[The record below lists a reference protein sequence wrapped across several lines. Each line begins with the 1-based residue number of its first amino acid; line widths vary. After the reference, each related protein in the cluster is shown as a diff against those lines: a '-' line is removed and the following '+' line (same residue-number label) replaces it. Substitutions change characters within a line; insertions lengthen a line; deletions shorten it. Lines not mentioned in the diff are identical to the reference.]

1 MLRAYIRGRK
11 PKIDA
16 SGYAANGVIYFK
28 FGFCLTELGENMKRS
43 DRT

>member
-11 PKIDA
+11 PQTDA
-16 SGYAANGVIYFK
+16 RGNADDGVIYFK
-28 FGFCLTELGENMKRS
+28 FGFCFTGLDENMKRS